1 MKYLIVGENSLCIQ
15 LSDTLSDEIER
26 FDIRSAI
33 KKAIPQEATSLL
45 KSFEPDLLIV
55 VGTNR
60 SNSLLVK
67 ARRRGVKSCFF
78 HQTLLDD
85 RNTFIQPTSG
95 QKVFYD
101 IPRSSKSSNHAFL
114 LLDRIRNHDNYSS
127 HENIKPKVSIIYSE
141 AAEEKRAR
149 KLSKKLSGHSND
161 IIYELLNISADLP
174 EAIDASIHSN
184 SAISLDRFSNLFAAY
199 TNCPTVNV
207 YRNSLF
213 KKANNRVSPLNKLTN
228 NEVVKDISG
237 NNIELII
244 EEISRI
250 LNDHQYCAGIMQS
263 YQEIKDIVGTHPFA
277 RQAVREIVD
286 WMEEED

>member
-1 MKYLIVGENSLCIQ
+1 MKYLIAGENPLCIQ
-15 LSDTLSDEIER
+15 LSTSLIEEIER
-26 FDIRSAI
+26 FDIRSKLEMATSVE
-33 KKAIPQEATSLL
+33 AIPLL
-45 KSFEPDLLIV
+45 KSFQPDLLIV
-55 VGTNR
+55 IGTSR
-60 SNSLLVK
+60 SNSLRSR
-67 ARRRGVKSCFF
+67 ARKLGIKSCFF
-78 HQTLLDD
+78 HQTILDD
-85 RNTFIQPTSG
+85 RNTFIQSTSDH
-95 QKVFYD
+95 KVFYD
-101 IPRSSKSSNHAFL
+101 IPRGSKSSNYVFL
-114 LLDRIRNHDNYSS
+114 LSDRIRNHDNYSS
-127 HENIKPKVSIIYSE
+127 HENVKPKVSIIYSE
-141 AAEEKRAR
+141 TAEEKRAK

-161 IIYELLNISADLP
+161 IIYELVNVSSDLS